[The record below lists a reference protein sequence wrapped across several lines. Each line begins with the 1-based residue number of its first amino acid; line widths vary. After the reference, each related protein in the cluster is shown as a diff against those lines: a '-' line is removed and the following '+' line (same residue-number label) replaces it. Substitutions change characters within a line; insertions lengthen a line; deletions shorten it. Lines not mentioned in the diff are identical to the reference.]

1 MPVLVSKRKKEIAK
15 LVDKTKS
22 YSLKEAISIL
32 KGQPPLKF
40 DQTVGISFKLG
51 IDPKQT
57 ELVVR
62 GSVTLPHPT
71 GKTKRVIVFCRGEE
85 YKQAKETGADFVG
98 ADDLIA
104 KINSGW
110 LDFDVAVSTPD
121 MMKDVGKLGRFLG
134 PRGLMPN
141 PKSGTVTTDLAKAVK
156 EIKGGKVEFKMD
168 KQANVHLGIGKLSFA
183 ENVLYDN
190 AKALIEVVL
199 KAKPSALKGEYIRSI
214 HLTSTMGPGIKL
226 DQNEF
231 KVA

>member
-15 LVDKTKS
+15 LVEKNKAYT
-22 YSLKEAISIL
+22 LKEAISIL
-32 KGQPPLKF
+32 KNQPPLKF
-40 DQTVGISFKLG
+40 DQTVGLSFKLG
-51 IDPKQT
+51 VDPKQT
-57 ELVVR
+57 DLVVR
-62 GSVTLPHPT
+62 GTITLPHGT

-85 YKQAKETGADFVG
+85 YKQAKEAGADFVG

-110 LDFDVAVSTPD
+110 LEFEVAVSTPE
-121 MMKDVGKLGRFLG
+121 MMKDVGKLGKVLG

-168 KQANVHLGIGKLSFA
+168 KQANIHLGIGKLSFA
-183 ENVLYDN
+183 ENVIYDN
-190 AKALIEVVL
+190 ANALIEAVL
-199 KAKPSALKGEYIRSI
+199 KARPSSLKGEYIRNI

-231 KVA
+231 KI

>member
-1 MPVLVSKRKKEIAK
+1 
-15 LVDKTKS
+15 
-22 YSLKEAISIL
+22 LKN
-32 KGQPPLKF
+32 QPPLKF
-40 DQTVGISFKLG
+40 DQTVGLSFKLG
-51 IDPKQT
+51 VDPKQT
-57 ELVVR
+57 DLVVR
-62 GSVTLPHPT
+62 GTITLPHGT

-85 YKQAKETGADFVG
+85 YKQAKEAGADFVG

-110 LDFDVAVSTPD
+110 LEFEVAVSTPE
-121 MMKDVGKLGRFLG
+121 MMKDVGKLGKVLG

-168 KQANVHLGIGKLSFA
+168 KQANIHLGIGKLSFA
-183 ENVLYDN
+183 ENVIYDN
-190 AKALIEVVL
+190 ANALIEAVL
-199 KAKPSALKGEYIRSI
+199 KARPSSLKGEYIRNI

-231 KVA
+231 KI

>member
-15 LVDKTKS
+15 LVEKNKAYT
-22 YSLKEAISIL
+22 LKEAISIL
-32 KGQPPLKF
+32 KSQPPLKF
-40 DQTVGISFKLG
+40 DQTVGLSFKLG
-51 IDPKQT
+51 MDPKQT
-57 ELVVR
+57 DLVVR
-62 GSVTLPHPT
+62 GTITLPHGT

-85 YKQAKETGADFVG
+85 YKQAKEAGADFVG

-110 LDFDVAVSTPD
+110 LEFEVAVSTPD
-121 MMKDVGKLGRFLG
+121 MMREVGKLGKVLG

-168 KQANVHLGIGKLSFA
+168 KQANIHLGIGKLSFA
-183 ENVLYDN
+183 ENVIYDN
-190 AKALIEVVL
+190 AKALIEAVF
-199 KAKPSALKGEYIRSI
+199 KGRPASLKGEYIRNI

-231 KVA
+231 KI